1 MIIRSATF
9 RSLILPESQSI
20 CSRCLL
26 KLAHPAASSPWRQPF
41 SNSATR
47 EGRPEKQ
54 VPRRAFKRDYFSAYD
69 TIDRRLFQQSPLA
82 SVAPIAD
89 PPTQTSHDAETPAKE
104 AVTHFAAPEEGE
116 LSGTTEE
123 LPHRRRKRLKEEA
136 ALKENQALP
145 LDASSQLTTTASNL
159 PPHAR
164 FRRLFATYL
173 SLSKPRLSF
182 LIVLTTSSAYSLYPT
197 PEILSSATTLPQTSL
212 STSTLTLLFLTAGT
226 FLSCASTNTL
236 NMLYETK
243 SDGKMTR
250 TRNRPLVRKLLS
262 PRAAVVFSVVTGA
275 AGLTALYFG
284 TNPTVAFLSGLN
296 IMLYAGLYTPMKHM
310 SALNTWVGAI
320 VGGIP
325 PLMGWAA
332 AAGQTATAGHEDWRH
347 LLFNED
353 GSSIGGW
360 LLAGLLFAWQ
370 FPHFNALSHPIREE
384 YKAAGLKMLCW
395 TNPARNGRV
404 ALRYTLL
411 LFPIC
416 AGLYYCGVVNGGF
429 LVGSTV
435 LNGWML
441 REAYRFWKY
450 QGAKGSAR
458 GLFWASIWQLPLV
471 LIGGLV
477 FKKGIWEGVWERG
490 LTSEEEDAEDDAL
503 DAEEAILDQAALS
516 VEDTRKVL

>member
-1 MIIRSATF
+1 MSTV
-9 RSLILPESQSI
+9 Q
-20 CSRCLL
+20 
-26 KLAHPAASSPWRQPF
+26 H
-41 SNSATR
+41 N
-47 EGRPEKQ
+47 
-54 VPRRAFKRDYFSAYD
+54 
-69 TIDRRLFQQSPLA
+69 
-82 SVAPIAD
+82 
-89 PPTQTSHDAETPAKE
+89 
-104 AVTHFAAPEEGE
+104 GE
-116 LSGTTEE
+116 LEGKIEE
-123 LPHRRRKRLKEEA
+123 LPHRRRKRLKQESTPSA
-136 ALKENQALP
+136 DQALP

-159 PPHAR
+159 PTHAR
-164 FRRLFATYL
+164 LRRLFATYL

-182 LIVLTTSSAYSLYPT
+182 LIVLTTTSAYSLYPT
-197 PEILSSATTLPQTSL
+197 PEILSSATTLPQPSL

-236 NMLYETK
+236 NMLYESK
-243 SDGKMTR
+243 SDGMMTR
-250 TRNRPLVRKLLS
+250 TRNRPLVRKLLTARS
-262 PRAAVVFSVVTGA
+262 AVLFSIVTGA
-275 AGLTALYFG
+275 TGLTALYFG

-296 IMLYAGLYTPMKHM
+296 IILYAGVYTPMKHIT
-310 SALNTWVGAI
+310 ALNTWVGAI

-332 AAGQTATAGHEDWRH
+332 AAGQTATAGHEDWGH
-347 LLFNED
+347 LLFNDD
-353 GSSIGGW
+353 GSSTGGW
-360 LLAGLLFAWQ
+360 LLAALLFAWQ

-395 TNPARNGRV
+395 TNPGRNGRV

-416 AGLYYCGVVNGGF
+416 AGLYYTGVVSEGF
-429 LVGSTV
+429 LVGSTI

-477 FKKGIWEGVWERG
+477 FKTGIWEGVWEQAI
-490 LTSEEEDAEDDAL
+490 TSEEDDIEDDNEAL
-503 DAEEAILDQAALS
+503 DAEEAALEGETVLAS
-516 VEDTRKVL
+516 VGEVPKAL